1 LRTIGLVAL
10 LAFASAVPSFAQS
23 PDRTQ
28 ACGALA
34 NFKADHI
41 QVTEAT
47 VVAAGALQM
56 PELKADDLLHALPA
70 FCRVIALSRPT
81 SDSEIPIEVWLPI
94 DHWNGKFMGVGN
106 GGFAGS
112 IGYQSLAG
120 AVLSGFASGA
130 TDTGHKGSATEA
142 DWALGHPEKIVD
154 FGYRAVHET
163 AVFSQAVVTAFYASA
178 ATHTYFSSCSDGG
191 REALMEAQ
199 RFPQDYEGILAGAPA
214 YNWVN
219 LISRAA
225 DLGKRILSVPAN
237 NLPAAKIPA
246 LASAVLAACHT
257 HEPGPFLQD
266 ARACHFN
273 PETLLCKG
281 ADSNACFT
289 QAQINSIK
297 AIYAASK
304 FADGREEYPGF
315 VPGGELGQNGWQG
328 WIATP
333 DDGHSE
339 GSKYATGFFRD
350 MVFSDADWQ
359 LASYDLDRDFKIAE
373 AKVGPML
380 DATNPDLSAFEKRGG
395 KLILYHGWNDPAISA
410 FGTIEYVQQVEKT
423 MGPGEARKFVRLFLV
438 PGMQHCGG
446 GPGPVDF
453 GQFGFGPQPE
463 LNDAA
468 HNITAALMGWVE
480 GGQAPEQVVSRGI
493 VDGPGDAK
501 DRIFSQ
507 PICAYPKEARYSG
520 KGDRRLAAS
529 YTCAGGRP

>member
-1 LRTIGLVAL
+1 LRTLVLIALIFSGLT
-10 LAFASAVPSFAQS
+10 LAASAQTS
-23 PDRTQ
+23 DRTQ
-28 ACGALA
+28 ACAALA
-34 NFKADHI
+34 NLKADHI
-41 QVTEAT
+41 QVMEAK

-56 PELKADDLLHALPA
+56 PELKADDLLKALPA
-70 FCRVIALSRPT
+70 FCPVIAVSRPT
-81 SDSEIPIEVWLPI
+81 IDSEIPIEVWLPI

-112 IGYQSLAG
+112 IGYRGLAA
-120 AVLSGFASGA
+120 AVLSGFATGA
-130 TDTGHKGSATEA
+130 TDTGHKGGATDA
-142 DWALGHPEKIVD
+142 DWALGHAEKIAD

-163 AVFSQAVVTAFYASA
+163 AVFSQAVTTTFYASA
-178 ATHTYFSSCSDGG
+178 PKHAYFSSCSDGG

-225 DLGKRILSVPAN
+225 DLGRRILTVPAN
-237 NLPAAKIPA
+237 NLPVAKIPT
-246 LASAVLAACHT
+246 LASAVLAACHRN
-257 HEPGPFLQD
+257 EPGPFLQD

-273 PETLLCKG
+273 PETLRCKG

-315 VPGGELGQNGWQG
+315 APGGELGQNGWEG

-350 MVFSDADWQ
+350 MVFSDPNWQ
-359 LASYDLDRDFKIAE
+359 LASYDLDRDSKIAE
-373 AKVGPML
+373 EKVGPVL

-410 FGTIEYVQQVEKT
+410 FGTIDYVKQVEKT
-423 MGPGEARKFVRLFLV
+423 MGAAESAKFVRLFLV
-438 PGMQHCGG
+438 PGMQHCAG
-446 GPGPVDF
+446 GPGPADF
-453 GQFGFGPQPE
+453 GQFGFGPQPD

-480 GGQAPEQVVSRGI
+480 AGKAPEQVIGMGI
-493 VDGPGDAK
+493 VDGPGDPK
-501 DRIFSQ
+501 DRTFSE
-507 PICAYPKEARYSG
+507 PICAYPKEAKYSG
-520 KGDRRLAAS
+520 TGDRRLAGS
-529 YTCAGGRP
+529 YACMAGKP